1 MENST
6 SIAYKKENT
15 TFKNELTSNQI
26 LDFASMLQLVLGCS
40 IIMLNLFSTL
50 ILIRSAKMMFSVR
63 LPAINMSI
71 SYILLG
77 IGLLVPDTLV
87 FDRHV
92 CLSKN
97 YTVQALLFVSSL
109 IITMMNAD
117 RVFSLR
123 FPFKYSSLMSRKN
136 VRIGCLMC
144 WLIGFFSCI
153 HENTCGW
160 TNLVTQRPLTYNFGF
175 FSAII
180 VFNILGYC
188 YVIHYAISA
197 TRGKINMKCIK
208 KVSLYTG
215 CFVLFAFPYIISRF
229 AHTMSPKPNRLLI
242 NLKELFARLIFVTP
256 FLNPILYTILFTECR
271 FQLLTF
277 ICFWNTKL
285 LNKYKEKAKKN
296 KCTYTIESISKSVNF
311 R

>member
-1 MENST
+1 M
-6 SIAYKKENT
+6 KENT

-50 ILIRSAKMMFSVR
+50 ILIRSTKMMFSVR

-160 TNLVTQRPLTYNFGF
+160 TNLVTQRSLTYNFGF
-175 FSAII
+175 FFCHHCFQYSR
-180 VFNILGYC
+180 ILLCHSLCHFGYEGKNQHEMYQKGIALYWLFC
-188 YVIHYAISA
+188 SVCFSVHYQPVCAHNV
-197 TRGKINMKCIK
+197 TE
-208 KVSLYTG
+208 TQP
-215 CFVLFAFPYIISRF
+215 FVD
-229 AHTMSPKPNRLLI
+229 
-242 NLKELFARLIFVTP
+242 
-256 FLNPILYTILFTECR
+256 
-271 FQLLTF
+271 
-277 ICFWNTKL
+277 
-285 LNKYKEKAKKN
+285 
-296 KCTYTIESISKSVNF
+296 
-311 R
+311 

>member
-50 ILIRSAKMMFSVR
+50 ILICSTKMMFSVR

-87 FDRHV
+87 FDR
-92 CLSKN
+92 
-97 YTVQALLFVSSL
+97 
-109 IITMMNAD
+109 
-117 RVFSLR
+117 
-123 FPFKYSSLMSRKN
+123 
-136 VRIGCLMC
+136 
-144 WLIGFFSCI
+144 
-153 HENTCGW
+153 
-160 TNLVTQRPLTYNFGF
+160 
-175 FSAII
+175 
-180 VFNILGYC
+180 
-188 YVIHYAISA
+188 HYAISA

-229 AHTMSPKPNRLLI
+229 AHTMSPKPNLLLI